1 MKAPVLGKLVR
12 FALPLCL
19 ACCLYWAPLAP
30 AAAGQAPAGQPPE
43 PGLAAIDAQ
52 LRRGEWEP
60 ARLAALALIA
70 EDLSSPEAA
79 PLAGALARLALA
91 EGGLGRQEDAV
102 WHWHAAQNLDRSALS
117 PEALAGYGAPGEI
130 LARHPLRRIDEA
142 PAGLKVLHAED
153 SGVRSG
159 RRIAGDIP
167 PLSAAAASVPAPR
180 VLRLQAVITTDG
192 RLTEPVVLAGSA
204 PGVTYEILENLR
216 GWRYEPAQQR
226 RRPVAVFRNLTVQL
240 PGGAAGDGQIAR
252 VEGLVRSGR
261 WGAAR
266 DGARSLWYQAL
277 EKPSVTRREVATLL
291 MLRALAEAG
300 LGMEAEAVCRWQAA
314 QYVEPQLQSADL
326 SAYGGAGRLL
336 ESNRR
341 GAEGVFTGD
350 KPARITRESK
360 PEYPRAALQ
369 LPMKGEVVLGA
380 TIGPAGAV
388 RQPLVVRVEAGGE
401 TVLIGLDA
409 WLDPSSRPQASA
421 LIASTKLLAFSAL
434 DAVCDWRLDPE
445 PAGETGLQRVV
456 SVPFFSAATA
466 HAGNPLAA
474 GAPGGPVISPSAPD
488 PGNLP
493 SILPEGQ
500 NRIIPPS

>member
-1 MKAPVLGKLVR
+1 MQAPVLQKIAR
-12 FALPLCL
+12 FVLPLCL
-19 ACCLYWAPLAP
+19 AWAPLAP
-30 AAAGQAPAGQPPE
+30 AAAGQAPE

-70 EDLSSPEAA
+70 EDLASPEAA

-91 EGGLGRQEDAV
+91 EEGLGRPEDAV

-117 PEALAGYGAPGEI
+117 PEDLAAYGPPGEL
-130 LARHPLRRIDEA
+130 LARHPLRRVDEA
-142 PAGLKVLHAED
+142 PAGLNVLHAED

-167 PLSAAAASVPAPR
+167 PLSAAVAAVAAVVAAPR

-216 GWRYEPAQQR
+216 DWRYEPAQHR
-226 RRPVAVFRNLTVQL
+226 KRPVAVFRTLTIQL

-252 VEGLVRSGR
+252 VEGLVRSGS

-266 DGARSLWYQAL
+266 DGARGLWYQAL
-277 EKPSVTRREVATLL
+277 EKPAVTQRELATLL

-314 QYVEPQLQSADL
+314 QFVEPRLRSADL

-341 GAEGVFTGD
+341 GEGAFTGD
-350 KPARITRESK
+350 KPARIARESK
-360 PEYPRAALQ
+360 PEYPRAALRM
-369 LPMKGEVVLGA
+369 PIKGEVVLGA

-401 TVLIGLDA
+401 TVLLGLDA
-409 WLDPSSRPQASA
+409 RLDPSSGPQAPA
-421 LIASTKLLAFSAL
+421 LIAASKLLAFSAL
-434 DAVCDWRLDPE
+434 DTFCDWRLDPA
-445 PAGETGLQRVV
+445 PAGGADSQRVV
-456 SVPFFSAATA
+456 SVSFVSPAAPPS
-466 HAGNPLAA
+466 GSLRAA
-474 GAPGGPVISPSAPD
+474 GVPRRRATSTSTPD
-488 PGNLP
+488 PKNLP
-493 SILPEGQ
+493 AVVPEGQ
-500 NRIIPPS
+500 NRIIPPP